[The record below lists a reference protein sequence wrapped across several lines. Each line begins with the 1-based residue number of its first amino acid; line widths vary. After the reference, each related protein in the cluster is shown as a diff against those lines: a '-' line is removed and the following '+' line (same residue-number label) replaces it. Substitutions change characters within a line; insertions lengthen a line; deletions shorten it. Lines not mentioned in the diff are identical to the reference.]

1 MVVFRKTTPRPR
13 RCMHHYSPQGQGVH
27 AGAGDAAA
35 TQGLEIT
42 AMPDGD
48 TARLRARYPDKT
60 RKETTMKGTLAAVF
74 VAAFISCSPIVAQA
88 KEAPEKSEVHIG
100 AASVGITYLP
110 VILAKQLGYFR
121 DEGLNVTIAAFSG
134 GSKALEAML
143 GGSTDMV
150 AGAYSNTITMAA
162 KGQKLVTIA
171 AQVTCPGWVFGIAS
185 KSAGKVK
192 STADLKGKR
201 IGVSAPGSSTHM
213 VVNYI
218 LHKAGLKPDEVSI
231 IGVGQAAGAVAA
243 VRAGQIDALIV
254 NDPVATV
261 LTGDGSLVPL
271 DEMRTAEGNKQV
283 FGADYPESSI
293 YTTQAYVAKN
303 PRTVQA
309 VADAIVR
316 AERWI
321 AKATPQQVVANVPP
335 EYLVDNKD
343 LYAKAFESSRRCI
356 STDGVITDEGAR
368 TVRDVLAAFDPTI
381 GAAKIDLA
389 ATYDNRYVKRAAETL
404 Q

>member
-1 MVVFRKTTPRPR
+1 MKTLW
-13 RCMHHYSPQGQGVH
+13 
-27 AGAGDAAA
+27 AAA
-35 TQGLEIT
+35 LSAAIIVCGPAAAQT
-42 AMPDGD
+42 
-48 TARLRARYPDKT
+48 KT
-60 RKETTMKGTLAAVF
+60 
-74 VAAFISCSPIVAQA
+74 P
-88 KEAPEKSEVHIG
+88 PEKKDVHIG

-171 AQVTCPGWVFGIAS
+171 AQVQCPGWVFGVS
-185 KSAGKVK
+185 RKSADKVK
-192 STADLKGKR
+192 TVADLKGKR
-201 IGVSAPGSSTHM
+201 VGVSAPGSSTHM

-218 LHKAGLKPDEVSI
+218 LHKGGLKPDDVSI

-254 NDPVATV
+254 NDPAATV
-261 LTGDGSLVPL
+261 LVDGGDLRPL
-271 DEMRTAEGNKQV
+271 AEMRTAEGNKQV

-293 YTTQAYVAKN
+293 YATKAYVDKN

-316 AERWI
+316 AEHWI
-321 AKATPQQVVANVPP
+321 AKATPQQVVDNVPA
-335 EYLVDNKD
+335 EYLVDNKE
-343 LYAKAFESSRRCI
+343 LYAKSFENSRRCI
-356 STDGVITDEGAR
+356 SQTGVVSDEGAR

-381 GAAKIDLA
+381 GAAHIDLS
-389 ATYDNRYVKRAAETL
+389 ATYDNRYVKKAGETVR
-404 Q
+404 

>member
-1 MVVFRKTTPRPR
+1 
-13 RCMHHYSPQGQGVH
+13 
-27 AGAGDAAA
+27 
-35 TQGLEIT
+35 
-42 AMPDGD
+42 
-48 TARLRARYPDKT
+48 
-60 RKETTMKGTLAAVF
+60 MKGTLAAAF
-74 VAAFISCSPIVAQA
+74 GAALILCASGAA
-88 KEAPEKSEVHIG
+88 HGKDAPEKSEVHIG

-110 VILAKQLGYFR
+110 VIIAKQLGYFR
-121 DEGLNVTIAAFSG
+121 DEGLDVTIAAFSG

-171 AQVTCPGWVFGIAS
+171 AQVDCPGWIFGVAR
-185 KSAGKVK
+185 KNANKVK
-192 STADLKGKR
+192 SPADLKGMR
-201 IGVSAPGSSTHM
+201 VGVSAPGSSTHM

-218 LHKAGLKPDEVSI
+218 LHKAGLKPDDVSI

-261 LTGDGSLVPL
+261 LMDEGSLLPL
-271 DEMRTAEGNKQV
+271 AEMRTAEGNRQV

-293 YTTQAYVAKN
+293 YATQAFVARN

-316 AERWI
+316 AEHWI
-321 AKATPQQVVANVPP
+321 AKATPQQLVDNVPA
-335 EYLVDNKD
+335 EYLVDNKA
-343 LYAKAFESSRRCI
+343 LYAKAFENSRRCI
-356 STDGVITDEGAR
+356 SRTGVVSDDGAR

-381 GAAKIDLA
+381 GAAHIDLA
-389 ATYDNRYVKRAAETL
+389 STYDNRYVKKAAETTP
-404 Q
+404 

>member
-1 MVVFRKTTPRPR
+1 VK
-13 RCMHHYSPQGQGVH
+13 SIL
-27 AGAGDAAA
+27 AAA
-35 TQGLEIT
+35 LG
-42 AMPDGD
+42 
-48 TARLRARYPDKT
+48 
-60 RKETTMKGTLAAVF
+60 AAIILCGP
-74 VAAFISCSPIVAQA
+74 AAAQTKA
-88 KEAPEKSEVHIG
+88 SPEKKDIHIG

-121 DEGLNVTIAAFSG
+121 DEGLDVTIAAFSG

-171 AQVTCPGWVFGIAS
+171 AQVECPGWIFGVS
-185 KSAGKVK
+185 KKNADKVK
-192 STADLKGKR
+192 SPADLKGMR

-218 LHKAGLKPDEVSI
+218 LHKAGLKPDDVSI

-261 LTGDGSLVPL
+261 LVDGGDLRPL
-271 DEMRTAEGNKQV
+271 AEMRTAEGNKRV

-293 YTTQAYVAKN
+293 YATKAFVDRN

-316 AERWI
+316 AEHWI
-321 AKATPQQVVANVPP
+321 AKATPQQVVDNVPA
-335 EYLVDNKD
+335 EYLVDNKQ

-356 STDGVITDEGAR
+356 SQTGVVSEDGAR
-368 TVRDVLAAFDPTI
+368 TVRDVLAAFDPAI
-381 GAAKIDLA
+381 GAAHIDLA
-389 ATYDNRYVKRAAETL
+389 ATYDNRYVKKAGETVR
-404 Q
+404 